1 MIEETI
7 CPHCRG
13 DCAYLPESGLYL
25 CIRCGAFRDECIDEE
40 DENDSEGISASD
52 EDDQVSD
59 QS

>member
-25 CIRCGAFRDECIDEE
+25 CIRCGAFGLTWFDDEE
-40 DENDSEGISASD
+40 EEYND
-52 EDDQVSD
+52 
-59 QS
+59 